1 MRPAGRVGAALRG
14 LGPVT
19 GGISIREALR
29 AGAGAGVA
37 LGLVGLV
44 LAASGVDLR
53 LGLFLIAP
61 FGATAVLVFAAPN
74 SPLAQPW
81 PATVGNAVSA
91 VVGVATTLTIGQ
103 PALRAALAVGLS
115 VALMIGCHA
124 VHPPAGAVAMT
135 AALSPETIQ
144 SLGFRF
150 VLAPVL
156 VGTLLL
162 VVLAAGYARLTGRRY
177 PYRRF
182 DAAPP
187 PAARLGL
194 DEDELTG
201 ILDRYEQSLNLGVAD
216 LARLIGAAELQAAGH
231 RAGPLAAKDVMS
243 RDLVTVNPETPLR
256 DVAVLFDEYGFTS
269 LPVTSDDGMF
279 VGVVFQIHLVRRLMR
294 SNDVELCAADVMSA
308 EPAVATPGTP
318 VGALLPL
325 LAESGCDAVPVLEG
339 HTLVGIV
346 TRTDLI
352 AALARQTLR
361 DPVPRTAVPE
371 QPRAQMSSA
380 RIREYSVVRL
390 MPRSLAACTLLPRA
404 RSSASTIAVRS
415 ACSRP
420 DRCAARL
427 VVR

>member
-1 MRPAGRVGAALRG
+1 MNVRPAGRVGAALRG
-14 LGPVT
+14 LGPAT
-19 GGISIREALR
+19 GGLSVREALR

-44 LAASGVDLR
+44 LAASEVDLR
-53 LGLFLIAP
+53 TGLFLIAP

-81 PATVGNAVSA
+81 PAVVGNTVSA
-91 VVGVATTLTIGQ
+91 AVGVAATLVVPL
-103 PALRAALAVGLS
+103 PALRVALAVGLS

-156 VGTLLL
+156 AGTLLL

-231 RAGPLAAKDVMS
+231 RAGPLAATDVMS
-243 RDLVTVNPETPLR
+243 RDLVTVGPETSLR
-256 DVAVLFDEYGFTS
+256 DVAALFDEYGFTS
-269 LPVTSDDGMF
+269 LPVISGEGTF

-294 SNDVELCAADVMSA
+294 PDGVELRAADVMSP
-308 EPAVATPGTP
+308 EPAVAFPGTP

-339 HTLVGIV
+339 QTLVGIV

-361 DPVPRTAVPE
+361 DPLPPGAVP
-371 QPRAQMSSA
+371 PSA
-380 RIREYSVVRL
+380 VS
-390 MPRSLAACTLLPRA
+390 PG
-404 RSSASTIAVRS
+404 AV
-415 ACSRP
+415 P
-420 DRCAARL
+420 Q
-427 VVR
+427 

>member
-103 PALRAALAVGLS
+103 PALRAAIAVGLS

-231 RAGPLAAKDVMS
+231 RAGPLAATDVMS

-294 SNDVELCAADVMSA
+294 PDDVELCAADVMSA

-325 LAESGCDAVPVLEG
+325 LAESGCDAVPVLDG

-361 DPVPRTAVPE
+361 DP
-371 QPRAQMSSA
+371 
-380 RIREYSVVRL
+380 
-390 MPRSLAACTLLPRA
+390 MPRSTVPE
-404 RSSASTIAVRS
+404 
-415 ACSRP
+415 
-420 DRCAARL
+420 
-427 VVR
+427 

>member
-1 MRPAGRVGAALRG
+1 MNVRPSGRIRGALRG
-14 LGPVT
+14 LGPVA
-19 GGISIREALR
+19 GGISLREAIR
-29 AGAGAGVA
+29 AGAGAGIA

-53 LGLFLIAP
+53 TGLFLIAP

-91 VVGVATTLTIGQ
+91 VVGVAATLTVSH
-103 PALRAALAVGLS
+103 PAVRVALAVGLS

-135 AALSPETIQ
+135 AALSPETIH

-156 VGTLLL
+156 AGTLLL
-162 VVLAAGYARLTGRRY
+162 VILAAGYARLTGRRY

-216 LARLIGAAELQAAGH
+216 LARLIGAAELRAAGH
-231 RAGPLAAKDVMS
+231 RTGPLAATDVMS
-243 RDLVTVNPETPLR
+243 HELVTVGPETPLR
-256 DVAVLFDEYGFTS
+256 DVAALFDEYGFTS
-269 LPVTSDDGMF
+269 LPVITGEGTF

-294 SNDVELCAADVMSA
+294 SGDTELSAADVMSTD
-308 EPAVATPGTP
+308 PAVATRSTP

-339 HTLVGIV
+339 QTLVGIV
-346 TRTDLI
+346 ARTDLI

-361 DPVPRTAVPE
+361 DPSGAPAN
-371 QPRAQMSSA
+371 A
-380 RIREYSVVRL
+380 
-390 MPRSLAACTLLPRA
+390 
-404 RSSASTIAVRS
+404 
-415 ACSRP
+415 
-420 DRCAARL
+420 D
-427 VVR
+427 